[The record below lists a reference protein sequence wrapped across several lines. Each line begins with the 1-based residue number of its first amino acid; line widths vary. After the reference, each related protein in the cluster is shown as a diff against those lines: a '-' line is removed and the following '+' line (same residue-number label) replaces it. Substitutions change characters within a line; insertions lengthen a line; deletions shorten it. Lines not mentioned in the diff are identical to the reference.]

1 LAFKI
6 TPRRSGPTAYRAL
19 VSRARQ
25 QLLEEK
31 SAMADR
37 VIFVC
42 ILLLAGVYFYATE
55 QLPSL
60 EIGDPLGPKAF
71 PRLLGVTLLIT
82 AAILLLELL
91 RAQKRKVA
99 RPAPQ
104 ADQSNRGAYVVIALV
119 TVWTFL
125 FFLVFE
131 SLGFVVATSLYLFAL
146 TAYFNAGKWVTNAL
160 TSVLFCVGS
169 YWMFK
174 VLGVSLP
181 QGVLPF

>member
-1 LAFKI
+1 
-6 TPRRSGPTAYRAL
+6 
-19 VSRARQ
+19 
-25 QLLEEK
+25 
-31 SAMADR
+31 MADR

-42 ILLLAGVYFYATE
+42 ILVLAGVYFYATE

-71 PRLLGVTLLIT
+71 PRLLGVALVITAVILLI
-82 AAILLLELL
+82 EML
-91 RAQKRKVA
+91 RARKSPTA
-99 RPAPQ
+99 PAAPK
-104 ADQSNRGAYVVIALV
+104 AEGSNRGVYLVIAAV
-119 TVWTFL
+119 VVWTFL

-131 SLGFVVATSLYLFAL
+131 PLGFVVATSLYLVVL
-146 TAYFNAGKWVTNAL
+146 TAYFNPGKWVTNVL
-160 TSVLFCVGS
+160 SSVLFCVGS